1 MFGQEDST
9 WVVIGAVVV
18 AALLFVLGLY
28 CLRKDKDKNNKKKGK
43 IIWILDCLLCMAFW
57 CFWQQEYLFMPK
69 LMIAKNRK
77 GNKYGCRIVK
87 YVCRSYAF
95 RLRNDSIFQN

>member
-1 MFGQEDST
+1 MYLFFCFDYSLYFCKQRVKNLIKMFGEIGKWLLDISKYLITGYVLAKMFGQEDST

-43 IIWILDCLLCMAFW
+43 
-57 CFWQQEYLFMPK
+57 
-69 LMIAKNRK
+69 
-77 GNKYGCRIVK
+77 
-87 YVCRSYAF
+87 
-95 RLRNDSIFQN
+95 

>member
-1 MFGQEDST
+1 MFGEIGKWLLDISKYLITGYVLAKMFGQDDST

-43 IIWILDCLLCMAFW
+43 YYGFWIVYYVWLFVAFGSRNIYLC
-57 CFWQQEYLFMPK
+57 
-69 LMIAKNRK
+69 
-77 GNKYGCRIVK
+77 
-87 YVCRSYAF
+87 
-95 RLRNDSIFQN
+95 QN

>member
-1 MFGQEDST
+1 MFGEIGKWLLDISKYMITGYVLAKMFGQDDST

-43 IIWILDCLLCMAFW
+43 YYGFWIVYYVWLFGAFGSRNIYLC
-57 CFWQQEYLFMPK
+57 
-69 LMIAKNRK
+69 
-77 GNKYGCRIVK
+77 
-87 YVCRSYAF
+87 
-95 RLRNDSIFQN
+95 QN